1 MSLPHGLANAAVTD
15 VPEDMDPERYRS
27 WHEYKL
33 RNSAHIR
40 HGLHR
45 GYWEARNDLLAPIR
59 SDYDDPDNFHRSRRK
74 FLIGVLH
81 NQMKADKRRRETHPE
96 LADNHYLNKKMPY
109 RRTSATQTEDIRTKL
124 GLPDPVHAR
133 THVFFPRNMYIYKP
147 LDRLVVFTEPNEH
160 IFEDLRRNG
169 NKDFIHTFADLPQSN
184 KRHSRMSRTMQKVS
198 HALRKGS
205 NQFELVKDILA
216 LEGYAKWQ
224 RENAKML
231 NDDNLDKRDRERLA
245 GVFNSLNND
254 SAAFMERAWI
264 DFGYGIG
271 ISP

>member
-1 MSLPHGLANAAVTD
+1 
-15 VPEDMDPERYRS
+15 
-27 WHEYKL
+27 
-33 RNSAHIR
+33 
-40 HGLHR
+40 
-45 GYWEARNDLLAPIR
+45 
-59 SDYDDPDNFHRSRRK
+59 
-74 FLIGVLH
+74 
-81 NQMKADKRRRETHPE
+81 
-96 LADNHYLNKKMPY
+96 MPY
-109 RRTSATQTEDIRTKL
+109 RRNSATHTEDIRSKL
-124 GLPDPVHAR
+124 GLTDPVLAR

-160 IFEDLRRNG
+160 IFEELRRNG

-184 KRHSRMSRTMQKVS
+184 TRHSRLSRTRQKVS

-271 ISP
+271 ISPEQVLSLIHI